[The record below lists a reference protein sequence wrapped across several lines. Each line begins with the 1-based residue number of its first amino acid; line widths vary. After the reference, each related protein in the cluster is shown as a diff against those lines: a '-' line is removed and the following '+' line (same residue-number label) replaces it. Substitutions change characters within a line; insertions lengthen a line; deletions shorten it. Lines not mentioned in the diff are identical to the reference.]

1 MDEVTK
7 IRHTSQLVHITAAAP
22 ANFLIYTLSTGRTAR
37 VKKIMLMNNT
47 VNNDHVVLGEMVTV
61 PPAPPA
67 FVARMPAVYV
77 LAGFDERVFEYE
89 LPDFE
94 FTSNIYA
101 QADSAGLAALTPED
115 IIIEVTEIG

>member
-7 IRHTSQLVHITAAAP
+7 IRHNSQLVHITAAAP
-22 ANFLIYTLSTGRTAR
+22 ANFLIYTLSAGRTAR

-47 VNNDHVVLGEMVTV
+47 ANNDHVILGEL
-61 PPAPPA
+61 
-67 FVARMPAVYV
+67 VAAVFTPRLPAVYV